1 MDYTGEHSDDMEDEP
16 ENIYENFKDE
26 LLHKLNELR
35 ETNILCDTTIRAQG
49 QDFPA
54 HKCVLSAASPYF
66 RAKFTSRL
74 QENVSN
80 LVELQE
86 AKSTTISDVLQF
98 IYTGEASIDSS
109 SAQDLLLIADYLIIP
124 SLKSKA
130 SNFLESSLNASNC
143 LALESLATQYNCTSL
158 KQAAVAFKFENFV
171 AVAKSE
177 DFKTFDAESIKEL
190 ICKDEINV
198 SDEEEVYQAVIAWVK
213 HDLPSRE
220 CLLPELLKCIRLF
233 SMSKYS
239 LRNIL
244 DDELVSKNL
253 TCTRVVINALDFFF
267 FPGRFQNISL
277 KPRLSLEKY
286 EQVVVLTGG
295 FKSGPLKDTRC
306 FVPSSLSWV
315 SLPMMPHPNSH
326 HGAAV
331 CGGLLY
337 IMGGANS
344 APVCY
349 FNPKQNRWSS
359 LGTMLKLKS
368 CSVTC
373 FHEELYV
380 IGGEGSWQSVE
391 IFNPVLEKWRQGSL
405 METHRAGHSSVLL
418 QGCIYVIAGHDG
430 TVCQN
435 SVECYNPLTDQWNK
449 VSSMS
454 KARRFAASAVTA
466 AEKIIVVGGFGDM
479 TVTTIEPS
487 CEMFDPSTNQWS
499 LVSSPLNPRAV
510 HGVVSIDDK
519 VYLFGGEN
527 ESTLV
532 GAVEC
537 FDVKCNEWKRVGF
550 MPEAKQASYFAT
562 SLLKLPK
569 EFLHNLAKSPSS
581 SLQTDSPYGLFQDL
595 LLDS

>member
-1 MDYTGEHSDDMEDEP
+1 MSLVNLMEYTNEHGEDIEEEP
-16 ENIYENFKDE
+16 EIIYENFKDE

-49 QDFPA
+49 QDFHG

-74 QENVSN
+74 QGNESN

-86 AKSTTISDVLQF
+86 AKSATISDVLKF

-109 SAQDLLLIADYLIIP
+109 NAQDLLMIADYLIIP

-143 LALESLATQYNCTSL
+143 LALESLASQYNCKSL

-171 AVAKSE
+171 AVAKSK
-177 DFKTFDAESIKEL
+177 DFKTLDAENIKEL

-198 SDEEEVYQAVIAWVK
+198 SDEEEIYQAVIAWLK

-267 FPGRFQNISL
+267 FPGRFQNMSL

-286 EQVVVLTGG
+286 EHVVVLTGG
-295 FKSGPLKDTRC
+295 FCESGHTKNTQC
-306 FVPSSLSWV
+306 FVPSTLSWV
-315 SLPMMPHPNSH
+315 SLSMMPHPNSH
-326 HGAAV
+326 HGAAL

-344 APVCY
+344 APMCC
-349 FNPKQNRWSS
+349 FNPKQNKWSF
-359 LGTMLKLKS
+359 LGTTLKLKG

-373 FHEELYV
+373 FHDELYV
-380 IGGEGSWQSVE
+380 IGGEGSWCNIQ
-391 IFNPVLEKWRQGSL
+391 IYNPVHDTWRQGSS
-405 METHRAGHSSVLL
+405 METCRAGHSAVVL
-418 QGCIYVIAGHDG
+418 GKCIYAIAGHDG

-435 SVECYNPLTDQWNK
+435 SVECYNPLTDHWTK
-449 VSSMS
+449 ISSIS
-454 KARRFAASAVTA
+454 KARRFAATA
-466 AEKIIVVGGFGDM
+466 TVCDKIVVVGGFGDM
-479 TVTTIEPS
+479 TNKTIEPS
-487 CEMFDPSTNQWS
+487 CEMFEQRTYEWS
-499 LVSSPLNPRAV
+499 LVSSPLRPRAA
-510 HGVVSIDDK
+510 HSIVSIDDK
-519 VYLFGGEN
+519 VYLFGGED
-527 ESTLV
+527 EKLYV
-532 GAVEC
+532 AAVEC
-537 FDVKCNEWKRVGF
+537 FDVKNNEWKRVGSIPST
-550 MPEAKQASYFAT
+550 MQGSYFGAA
-562 SLLKLPK
+562 LLKLPK
-569 EFLHNLAKSPSS
+569 EL
-581 SLQTDSPYGLFQDL
+581 LQN
-595 LLDS
+595 